1 MNYLN
6 CEGLTAGYAG
16 ASVVRGLDLEVAQG
30 KVLAL
35 LGPNGAGKTTIL
47 AAIAGLHPRMEGSV
61 RIDGEELTSGR
72 PRHASRAGVVLV
84 PDDRALFRNLTLRE
98 NLTLAASNKARVDDT
113 LELFPQLKR
122 RLKVAAGLLSG
133 GEQQMLAIGRA
144 LVQEPKALL
153 IDELSMGL
161 APTIVEELLPIV
173 RDAAS
178 ERGVAVVLVE
188 QHVALALS
196 AADQAIVLVHGEA
209 VLRGEANDLAA
220 SRGLVEAAYLGEHEP
235 APN

>member
-1 MNYLN
+1 
-6 CEGLTAGYAG
+6 
-16 ASVVRGLDLEVAQG
+16 
-30 KVLAL
+30 
-35 LGPNGAGKTTIL
+35 
-47 AAIAGLHPRMEGSV
+47 
-61 RIDGEELTSGR
+61 
-72 PRHASRAGVVLV
+72 
-84 PDDRALFRNLTLRE
+84 
-98 NLTLAASNKARVDDT
+98 
-113 LELFPQLKR
+113 
-122 RLKVAAGLLSG
+122 
-133 GEQQMLAIGRA
+133 MLAIGRA

-220 SRGLVEAAYLGEHEP
+220 NRALVEAAYLGEHEP